1 MKDRG
6 GGPGR
11 GETSGSRESAATAA
25 GEPRSL
31 PLIRGLTLL
40 GTVALVVGNMVG
52 TSLYTLPASLAD
64 VAGPFGLVAWLFTAT
79 GYLFVALVYARLGTR
94 YPRTGGPYVFARAAF
109 GDFAGFI
116 TVWSYWVSTVVGNAA
131 IVTGAVGYLVGFFP
145 ALEHSVAGRFALAQ
159 ALLWGLCFLNV
170 RGIRQSARVETT
182 VMFINLVP
190 LAILA
195 IFTLRKFDLANLH
208 PFAPHGFGSLAAAA
222 ALVVWAYSGIESAT
236 VPAEEVQAPERTIRL
251 GTMLGYGVGTA
262 IFLLTALAVAGSL
275 PNATI
280 AGSAR
285 PIALAAEHAVG
296 PWAGA
301 VIGVAAVA
309 AALGT
314 LNGWI
319 LMAGRIPLSA
329 AADGVF
335 FRPLAAV
342 HPRYGTPAKALVVGT
357 AVSSGM
363 LLLYFTHSL
372 LAVFN
377 WVVLL
382 AVLLTLLPHLFATAA
397 EIKLGRQAV
406 GGGRWAAA
414 NAVAE
419 DGAQGDQNQVTRS
432 KGPVAPR
439 TIAVIAFVFVLYT
452 IYGVGLSVILWGLV
466 LLLAGMPLY
475 FMLRKSGR

>member
-1 MKDRG
+1 VKKRG
-6 GGPGR
+6 G
-11 GETSGSRESAATAA
+11 ETDGSRERAAAPA
-25 GEPRSL
+25 NEPPTSKL

-52 TSLYTLPASLAD
+52 TSIYTLPASLAD
-64 VAGPFGLVAWLFTAT
+64 VAGPFGLVAWLFTAI

-145 ALEHSVAGRFALAQ
+145 ALEQSAAGRFALAQ
-159 ALLWGLCFLNV
+159 ALIWGLCILNV
-170 RGIRQSARVETT
+170 RGIRQSARVQTT
-182 VMFINLVP
+182 VMFLNLVP
-190 LAILA
+190 LGLLA
-195 IFTLRKFDLANLH
+195 IFTLRRFDLANLH
-208 PFAPHGFGSLAAAA
+208 PFAPHGYGSLAAAA

-251 GTMLGYGVGTA
+251 GTMLGYAVGTT

-285 PIALAAEHAVG
+285 PIALAAENAVG

-301 VIGVAAVA
+301 VIGVAAIA

-342 HPRYGTPAKALVVGT
+342 HPRYGTPATALVVGT
-357 AVSSGM
+357 AVSSAM
-363 LLLYFTHSL
+363 LLLYFTHTL
-372 LAVFN
+372 LGVFN

-397 EIKLGRQAV
+397 EIKLGGQAV
-406 GGGRWAAA
+406 GGRRWAVA
-414 NAVAE
+414 NGDDADHPASAHETTVA
-419 DGAQGDQNQVTRS
+419 RS
-432 KGPVAPR
+432 RSRVAPR

-452 IYGVGLSVILWGLV
+452 IYGVGVSVILWGLV
-466 LLLAGMPLY
+466 LVLAGIPLY
-475 FMLRKSGR
+475 FVLRKSGR

>member
-1 MKDRG
+1 MKDVKQL
-6 GGPGR
+6 
-11 GETSGSRESAATAA
+11 S
-25 GEPRSL
+25 
-31 PLIRGLTLL
+31 LIRGLTLL

-52 TSLYTLPASLAD
+52 TSIYTLPASLAD

-145 ALEHSVAGRFALAQ
+145 ALENSAAGRFAVAQ
-159 ALLWGLCFLNV
+159 ALIWGLCILNV
-170 RGIRQSARVETT
+170 RGIRQSARVQTV
-182 VMFINLVP
+182 VMFLNLVP
-190 LAILA
+190 LGLLA
-195 IFTLRKFDLANLH
+195 IFTLRRFDIANLH
-208 PFAPHGFGSLAAAA
+208 PFAPHGYGSLAAAA

-251 GTMLGYGVGTA
+251 GTMLGYAVGTT

-296 PWAGA
+296 PWAGT
-301 VIGVAAVA
+301 VIGVAAIA

-342 HPRYGTPAKALVVGT
+342 HPRFGTPATALVVGT
-357 AVSSGM
+357 AVSSAM

-372 LAVFN
+372 LGVFN

-397 EIKLGRQAV
+397 EIKLGGQAV
-406 GGGRWAAA
+406 GARRWAVA
-414 NAVAE
+414 NGDAE
-419 DGAQGDQNQVTRS
+419 DAAPALEITVTRS
-432 KGPVAPR
+432 RSRVAPR
-439 TIAVIAFVFVLYT
+439 TVAVIAFVFVLYT
-452 IYGVGLSVILWGLV
+452 IYGVGLSVILWGLGLV
-466 LLLAGMPLY
+466 LAGIPLY
-475 FMLRKSGR
+475 FVLRRGADGRR

>member
-1 MKDRG
+1 MSASG
-6 GGPGR
+6 GS
-11 GETSGSRESAATAA
+11 ELSAQTA
-25 GEPRSL
+25 PRKL

-52 TSLYTLPASLAD
+52 TSLYTLPASLAA

-145 ALEHSVAGRFALAQ
+145 TLEHSVAGRFVLAQ
-159 ALLWGLCFLNV
+159 ALLWGLCGLNV

-182 VMFINLVP
+182 VMFVNLVP
-190 LAILA
+190 LAFLA
-195 IFTLRKFDLANLH
+195 IFTLRKFDVANLH

-236 VPAEEVQAPERTIRL
+236 VPAEEVQAPERTIRR
-251 GTMLGYGVGTA
+251 GTMLGYAVGTA
-262 IFLLTALAVAGSL
+262 IFLLTALAVSGSL

-329 AADGVF
+329 ADDGIF

-342 HPRYGTPAKALVVGT
+342 HPRYGTPATALVVGT
-357 AVSSGM
+357 AVSSAM
-363 LLLYFTHSL
+363 LLLYFSQSL
-372 LAVFN
+372 LSVFN
-377 WVVLL
+377 WIVLL

-397 EIKLGRQAV
+397 EIKLGGQA
-406 GGGRWAAA
+406 
-414 NAVAE
+414 
-419 DGAQGDQNQVTRS
+419 
-432 KGPVAPR
+432 APR
-439 TIAVIAFVFVLYT
+439 TVAVIAFVFVLYT

-466 LLLAGMPLY
+466 LLLAGMPFYLA
-475 FMLRKSGR
+475 LRRQKLQPVAGSR